1 MPMRTETPQPIHLK
15 DYQPSPW
22 LIDQVE
28 LDVRLDPVETRVKAR
43 LAMRPNPK
51 SANPGGPIVLD
62 GEALT
67 FGSASLDG
75 TPLTPEQISFEDGK
89 LTLGDIP
96 SRAVS
101 IEISS
106 TCNPQGN
113 SELSGLYLTN
123 GIYCTQCEAE
133 GFRRITYF
141 MDRPDVL
148 ARYRVR
154 IEADKAACPVL
165 LSNGNLLQTGD
176 IDGSDR
182 HFAVWEDPHPKPS
195 YLFALVA
202 GTLAHVA
209 DRFTTRSGRE
219 VGLRIYVEPGK
230 EDRCAYA
237 MESLKHAMRWDE
249 EAFGR
254 EYDLDLFMIVAV
266 SDFNM
271 GAMENKGLNV
281 FNDKYILALPNSA
294 TDADYTNIEGIIA
307 HEYFHNWTG
316 NRITCRDWFQLCLKE
331 GLTVFRDQEFT
342 ADVRSRPVKRISD
355 VRLLRTHQFPED
367 AGPLA
372 HPVRPSSYIEIN
384 NFYTATVYEK
394 GAELCRM
401 LKTVL
406 GAEAFR
412 KGMDLYFER
421 HDGEA
426 AAVEDFV
433 RAMADASG
441 RDLKQ
446 FFRWYEQAGTPE
458 VIAEGAYDKTRGSY
472 TLTLTQTTPATPGQT
487 VKAPFHIPLAIGL
500 VGKGGEDLPLKL
512 DGKGPINRQ
521 VIELTERTQS
531 FRFTG
536 LKQRPVLSV
545 NRAFSAPIKLASNL
559 TDDDLLFLMA
569 HDGDSFNRWEAG
581 QTIARKLIMEAM
593 PALKDGAP
601 LPDPSRFAAA
611 LGASLDNRALEP
623 AFVALMLSPPGE
635 GDIAGEIGRDVDTDL
650 VHRAREWLRGES
662 GKILD
667 QRLLE
672 AWKRAEPDPSYSP
685 DPLNAGRRAL
695 RHGILGLLAAADP
708 DEGASLALEHF
719 AGARNMTDVIGALS
733 VLIQI
738 ERPEREEALDRFY
751 EKHRS
756 DHLLVDKWLALNAQV
771 PSAKAARRVRALMG
785 HSEFTLA
792 RPNRVRALIGTFA
805 GMNPVGFNAVDGA
818 GYDLLAS
825 VVEALDP
832 KNPQLAARL
841 AGNFKSYKVLEE
853 RRRQHA
859 ETALKRIAAA
869 SGLSR
874 DTYEIVTRTLGET

>member
-1 MPMRTETPQPIHLK
+1 MLMRTETPQPIHLK
-15 DYQPSPW
+15 DYQPSAW
-22 LIDQVE
+22 LIDRVE
-28 LDVRLDPVETRVKAR
+28 LDIHLDPVETRVISR

-51 SANPGGPIVLD
+51 AAEPGGPITLD
-62 GEALT
+62 GEAVT
-67 FGSASLDG
+67 FESASLEG
-75 TPLTPEQISFEDGK
+75 QPLTPEQISFEDGR
-89 LTLGDIP
+89 LTLNDIP
-96 SRAVS
+96 PRPVS

-106 TCNPQGN
+106 TCNPQAN
-113 SELSGLYLTN
+113 SQLSGLYLTN

-141 MDRPDVL
+141 LDRPDVL

-154 IEADKAACPVL
+154 IEGDKAACPVL
-165 LSNGNLLQTGD
+165 LSNGNLIETGD
-176 IDGSDR
+176 IEGCDR
-182 HFAVWEDPHPKPS
+182 HYALWEDPHPKPS

-209 DRFTTRSGRE
+209 DRFTTRSGRV

-230 EDRCAYA
+230 EDRCGYA

-281 FNDKYILALPNSA
+281 FNDKYILALPEAA
-294 TDADYTNIEGIIA
+294 TDLDYANIEGIIA

-342 ADVRSRPVKRISD
+342 SDVRSRPVKRISD

-394 GAELCRM
+394 GAEICRM
-401 LKTVL
+401 LKTLL

-412 KGMDLYFER
+412 KAMDLYFER

-433 RAMADASG
+433 RCMVDASG
-441 RDLKQ
+441 RDLTQ

-458 VIAEGAYDKTRGSY
+458 VIAEGSYDKAKKSY
-472 TLTLTQTTPATPGQT
+472 MLTLTQTTPATPGQT
-487 VKAPFHIPLAIGL
+487 VKAPFHIPLGVGL
-500 VGKGGEDLPLKL
+500 VGAKGENLPLNL
-512 DGKGPINRQ
+512 EGKGLSNHH

-536 LKQRPVLSV
+536 LKERPVLSI
-545 NRAFSAPIKLASNL
+545 NRAFAAPIKLASNL
-559 TDDDLLFLMA
+559 TDEDLLFLMA
-569 HDGDSFNRWEAG
+569 HDSDSFNRWEAG

-593 PALKDGAP
+593 PALAQGSA
-601 LPDPSRFAAA
+601 LPDAARYAAA
-611 LGASLDNRALEP
+611 LGASLENQALEP

-635 GDIAGEIGRDVDTDL
+635 GDIAGELGRDVDTDL
-650 VHRAREWLRGES
+650 VHRAREWLRRES
-662 GKILD
+662 GRMLD
-667 QRLLE
+667 RRLTAAWQRTV
-672 AWKRAEPDPSYSP
+672 PDPVYSP
-685 DPLNAGRRAL
+685 DPLNAGKRAL

-708 DEGASLALEHF
+708 EEGAQLALEHF
-719 AGARNMTDVIGALS
+719 AQARNMTDVIGALG

-751 EKHRS
+751 ERHRQ

-771 PSAKAARRVRALMG
+771 PTAKAARRVKALMG

-805 GMNPVGFNAVDGA
+805 GMNPVGFNAADGA
-818 GYDLLAS
+818 GYELLAS
-825 VVEALDP
+825 VVLKLDP

-841 AGNFKSYKVLEE
+841 AGNFKSYKVLEQ
-853 RRRQHA
+853 RRREHA
-859 ETALKRIAAA
+859 EAALKRIAAA

-874 DTYEIVTRTLGET
+874 DTYEIVTRTLGE

>member
-1 MPMRTETPQPIHLK
+1 MLMRTETPQPIHLK

-28 LDVRLDPVETRVKAR
+28 LDVRLDPVETRVVSR

-51 SANPGGPIVLD
+51 SPKPGGPIVLD

-67 FGSASLDG
+67 FGSAGLDG
-75 TPLTPEQISFEDGK
+75 TPLKPEQISFEGGK
-89 LTLGDIP
+89 LTLAGIP
-96 SRAVS
+96 SRKVVV
-101 IEISS
+101 EISS

-141 MDRPDVL
+141 IDRPDVL

-154 IEADKAACPVL
+154 IEGDKAACPVL
-165 LSNGNLLQTGD
+165 LSNGNLVQSGD
-176 IDGSDR
+176 IEGSDR
-182 HFAVWEDPHPKPS
+182 HFALWEDPHPKPS

-281 FNDKYILALPNSA
+281 FNDKYILALPDSA
-294 TDADYTNIEGIIA
+294 TDTDYTNIEGIIA

-342 ADVRSRPVKRISD
+342 SDVRSRPVKRISD

-401 LKTVL
+401 LKTLL
-406 GAEAFR
+406 GPEAFR

-426 AAVEDFV
+426 AGVEDFV
-433 RAMADASG
+433 RSMADASG

-458 VIAEGAYDKTRGSY
+458 VIAEGSYDKARASY

-500 VGKGGEDLPLKL
+500 VGANGEDLPLKL
-512 DGKGPINRQ
+512 EGKGLINRQ

-536 LKQRPVLSV
+536 LKERPVLSV
-545 NRAFSAPIKLASNL
+545 NRGFSAPIKLASNL
-559 TDDDLLFLMA
+559 TD
-569 HDGDSFNRWEAG
+569 GDHGGDAG
-581 QTIARKLIMEAM
+581 AGRGGGAAR
-593 PALKDGAP
+593 P
-601 LPDPSRFAAA
+601 
-611 LGASLDNRALEP
+611 
-623 AFVALMLSPPGE
+623 VALCGGARRLARQP
-635 GDIAGEIGRDVDTDL
+635 
-650 VHRAREWLRGES
+650 RARAGLC
-662 GKILD
+662 
-667 QRLLE
+667 
-672 AWKRAEPDPSYSP
+672 RADAVA
-685 DPLNAGRRAL
+685 AGRRRHRRRDRPRCRHRPRAPGARVAEGRERADAGEPAL
-695 RHGILGLLAAADP
+695 RGVEAGGARSDLQPRPAQCREAGAASRGSRAFGGGRSRRGGNARARAIRERPQHDRCHRGFVGADP
-708 DEGASLALEHF
+708 DRAAGAGGSARPLLREAPGRSSAGGQMVRAQCPGASAEGGA
-719 AGARNMTDVIGALS
+719 AGQGAHGTQRVHADAAQPGPGAHRHLCRHEPGR
-733 VLIQI
+733 IQ
-738 ERPEREEALDRFY
+738 RP
-751 EKHRS
+751 
-756 DHLLVDKWLALNAQV
+756 
-771 PSAKAARRVRALMG
+771 
-785 HSEFTLA
+785 
-792 RPNRVRALIGTFA
+792 
-805 GMNPVGFNAVDGA
+805 
-818 GYDLLAS
+818 
-825 VVEALDP
+825 
-832 KNPQLAARL
+832 
-841 AGNFKSYKVLEE
+841 
-853 RRRQHA
+853 
-859 ETALKRIAAA
+859 
-869 SGLSR
+869 
-874 DTYEIVTRTLGET
+874 

>member
-1 MPMRTETPQPIHLK
+1 MLMRTETPQPIHLK
-15 DYQPSPW
+15 DYQPSAW

-28 LDVRLDPVETRVKAR
+28 LDVHLDPAETRVISR

-51 SANPGGPIVLD
+51 AEKPGGPITLD

-67 FGSASLDG
+67 FESASLDG
-75 TPLTPEQISFEDGK
+75 KPLTPEQISFEDGR
-89 LTLGDIP
+89 LTLNDIP

-106 TCNPQGN
+106 TCNPQAN

-141 MDRPDVL
+141 LDRPDVL

-165 LSNGNLLQTGD
+165 LSNGNLVASGD
-176 IDGSDR
+176 IEGCDR
-182 HFAVWEDPHPKPS
+182 HYALWEDPHPKPS

-237 MESLKHAMRWDE
+237 MESLKNAMRWDE

-281 FNDKYILALPNSA
+281 FNDKYILALPQAA
-294 TDADYTNIEGIIA
+294 TDLDYANIEGIIA

-331 GLTVFRDQEFT
+331 GLTVFRDQEYT

-401 LKTVL
+401 LKTLL

-412 KGMDLYFER
+412 KAMDLYFER

-433 RAMADASG
+433 RCMADASG
-441 RDLKQ
+441 RDLTQ

-458 VIAEGAYDKTRGSY
+458 VIAEGSYDKARQSY

-487 VKAPFHIPLAIGL
+487 VKAPFHIPLGVGL
-500 VGKGGEDLPLKL
+500 VGPKGEDLPLDL
-512 DGKGPINRQ
+512 DGKGLSNRP

-536 LKQRPVLSV
+536 LKERPVLSI
-545 NRAFSAPIKLASNL
+545 NRAFAAPVKLASNL

-569 HDGDSFNRWEAG
+569 RDSDSFNRWEAG

-593 PALKDGAP
+593 PALARGAA
-601 LPDPSRFAAA
+601 LPNPARYAAA
-611 LGASLDNRALEP
+611 LGASLENPALEP

-635 GDIAGEIGRDVDTDL
+635 GDIAGELGRDVDTDL
-650 VHRAREWLRGES
+650 VHQAREWLRRES
-662 GKILD
+662 GRILER
-667 QRLLE
+667 RLTA
-672 AWKRAEPDPSYSP
+672 AWQRAEPDPAYSP
-685 DPLNAGRRAL
+685 DSLNAGKRAL
-695 RHGILGLLAAADP
+695 RHGVLGLLAAADAE
-708 DEGASLALEHF
+708 EGASLALEHF
-719 AGARNMTDVIGALS
+719 AQARNMTDMIGALG

-751 EKHRS
+751 EQHRS

-771 PSAKAARRVRALMG
+771 PNASAARRVKALMG
-785 HSEFTLA
+785 HSEFTLS
-792 RPNRVRALIGTFA
+792 RPNRVRALIGSFA
-805 GMNPVGFNAVDGA
+805 GMNPVGFNAADGA
-818 GYDLLAS
+818 GYELLAS
-825 VVEALDP
+825 GVLKLDS

-853 RRRQHA
+853 GRRAHA
-859 ETALKRIAAA
+859 EAALKRIAAA

-874 DTYEIVTRTLGET
+874 DTYEIVTRTLGD

>member
-1 MPMRTETPQPIHLK
+1 MLMRTETPQPIHLK

-22 LIDQVE
+22 LIDRVE
-28 LDVRLDPVETRVKAR
+28 LDVRLDPVETRVVSR

-51 SANPGGPIVLD
+51 SPKPGGPIVLD

-67 FGSASLDG
+67 FGSASLEG
-75 TPLTPEQISFEDGK
+75 TPLKPEQISFEGGK
-89 LTLGDIP
+89 LTLAGIP
-96 SRAVS
+96 SRQVTV
-101 IEISS
+101 EISS

-154 IEADKAACPVL
+154 IEGDKAACPVL
-165 LSNGNLLQTGD
+165 LSNGNLVQSGD
-176 IDGSDR
+176 IEGSDR

-249 EAFGR
+249 ETFGR

-281 FNDKYILALPNSA
+281 FNDKYILALPDSA
-294 TDADYTNIEGIIA
+294 TDTDYTNIEGIIA

-342 ADVRSRPVKRISD
+342 SDVRSRPVKRISD

-401 LKTVL
+401 LKTLL
-406 GAEAFR
+406 GPEAFR

-433 RAMADASG
+433 SAMTDASG

-458 VIAEGAYDKTRGSY
+458 VIAEGSYDKARASY
-472 TLTLTQTTPATPGQT
+472 TLTLTQTTPATPGQS

-500 VGKGGEDLPLKL
+500 VGADGEDLPLKL
-512 DGKGPINRQ
+512 EGKGLINRQ

-536 LKQRPVLSV
+536 LKERPVLSV

-559 TDDDLLFLMA
+559 TDGDLLFLMA
-569 HDGDSFNRWEAG
+569 EDGDSFNRWEAG

-593 PALKDGAP
+593 PALAGGAA

-611 LGASLDNRALEP
+611 LGASLDSHELEP

-662 GKILD
+662 GRMLER
-667 QRLLE
+667 RLYE
-672 AWKRAEPDPSYSP
+672 AWKRAEPDPAYSP
-685 DPLNAGRRAL
+685 DPLNAGKRAL
-695 RHGILGLLAAADP
+695 RHAILGLLAAADP
-708 DEGASLALEHF
+708 DEGATLALEQF

-751 EKHRS
+751 EKHRG
-756 DHLLVDKWLALNAQV
+756 DHLLVDKWFALNAQV
-771 PSAKAARRVRALMG
+771 PAPKAARRVKALMG

-805 GMNPVGFNAVDGA
+805 GMNPVGFNALDGA

-853 RRRQHA
+853 RRRHHA
-859 ETALKRIAAA
+859 EAALKRIAAA